1 MDPIYGFQA
10 VNVESQQGDPSSLLN
25 WLRRMIAVR
34 KQHPAFSRG
43 ELRLLYPRNRTILAY
58 LREIGEERVLCLAN
72 LARTAQAVELDLSEF
87 RGHVPIEMTGRSP
100 FPPIGD
106 LPYLLTLPAHGF
118 FWFLLAPTA
127 ELIGRAHV

>member
-1 MDPIYGFQA
+1 MQWSPDRNGGFARANPQQLYLPTVMDPIYGFQA

-58 LREIGEERVLCLAN
+58 LRETGEARVAC
-72 LARTAQAVELDLSEF
+72 
-87 RGHVPIEMTGRSP
+87 
-100 FPPIGD
+100 
-106 LPYLLTLPAHGF
+106 PAH
-118 FWFLLAPTA
+118 LAHPAQNSEALRVGTKC
-127 ELIGRAHV
+127 LSTC